1 VNQVQTTRARRK
13 ANQKGIAV
21 SDNVGWVNALDQAI
35 TSSIGAMTKADDW
48 DWSVRAGDL
57 QWDCRATMLHIA
69 SDFVGY
75 ATQLTAPRAHGY
87 APFDLVLDGTPE
99 PPGLRDVVRA
109 TGGVLSAV
117 VRITES
123 TTLSWHPFGVA
134 GPADFAAMGIVEI
147 LVHTEDLSRGLGFPW
162 EPPAELCA
170 RVLEHLF
177 LDAPL
182 GYESWPTL
190 LWATGRLALGE
201 RPRQKSWRWKNTGI

>member
-1 VNQVQTTRARRK
+1 M
-13 ANQKGIAV
+13 
-21 SDNVGWVNALDQAI
+21 SDNVGWASALDQGIA
-35 TSSIGAMTKADDW
+35 SAIGAMTKADDG

-75 ATQLTAPRAHGY
+75 ATQLTAPRVHGY

-99 PPGLRDVVRA
+99 PSGLRDVVRA
-109 TGGVLSAV
+109 NGGVLSAV
-117 VRITES
+117 VRTVEP
-123 TTLSWHPFGVA
+123 TTLSWHPFGMA

-170 RVLEHLF
+170 RVLDHLF
-177 LDAPL
+177 SNAPRGDEPWHALL
-182 GYESWPTL
+182 G
-190 LWATGRLALGE
+190 ATGRLALGE
-201 RPRQKSWRWKNTGI
+201 RPRQKSWRWKNTGT